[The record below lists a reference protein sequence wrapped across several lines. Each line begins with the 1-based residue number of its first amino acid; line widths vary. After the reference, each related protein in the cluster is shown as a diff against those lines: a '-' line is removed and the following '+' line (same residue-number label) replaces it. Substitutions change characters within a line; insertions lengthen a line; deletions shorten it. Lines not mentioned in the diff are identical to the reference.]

1 MCPFQSG
8 QLIQRKNCA
17 EHILI
22 GLNPD
27 FANSNQRDWDGKPSS
42 LKHGNVFLGSLLLAR
57 RLAGLQWPAIT
68 ISKQLS
74 HPLAELGLLLAIQGS
89 TQLAALFACLHL
101 LGFVG
106 WIIHMV
112 AIVKWS
118 GPEKLIFLQDP
129 TWCGSK
135 LLYTT
140 PELAA
145 AAF

>member
-106 WIIHMV
+106 
-112 AIVKWS
+112 
-118 GPEKLIFLQDP
+118 
-129 TWCGSK
+129 
-135 LLYTT
+135 
-140 PELAA
+140 
-145 AAF
+145 

>member
-8 QLIQRKNCA
+8 QLIQRKNCPG
-17 EHILI
+17 HILI
-22 GLNPD
+22 GLNPN

-42 LKHGNVFLGSLLLAR
+42 LKHGNVFPGSLLLAR
-57 RLAGLQWPAIT
+57 QLAGMQWPAIT

-74 HPLAELGLLLAIQGS
+74 HPLAELGLLLAIQCR
-89 TQLAALFACLHL
+89 TQLAVLFACLHL
-101 LGFVG
+101 LGFLD
-106 WIIHMV
+106 WIIHTV

-118 GPEKLIFLQDP
+118 WPGKLIFFQDP
-129 TWCGSK
+129 TWCGSE
-135 LLYTT
+135 LLCTT